1 MNIILYEPF
10 CSSAGRT
17 KRPFLPIDKQIMCK
31 TFLVHTSI
39 CGKRTPPRQ
48 PAGAEPTYKILI
60 FHCIMQQYLHRI
72 ATCKNRLSSCE
83 TVCFFPTKRSHRPPA
98 RLFRNFFFGS
108 ENTAGTTHV
117 RCPRGR
123 IPPRPRSE
131 ETAAHGTVILF
142 PSFGIVKRLD
152 IGMYRIER
160 RQEIERLHPF
170 GQQYEYGIIA

>member
-10 CSSAGRT
+10 CGSAGRT

-60 FHCIMQQYLHRI
+60 FI
-72 ATCKNRLSSCE
+72 ALYNSIC
-83 TVCFFPTKRSHRPPA
+83 TVSLPVKIACLPAKPSAFSNEEEPPPA
-98 RLFRNFFFGS
+98 REAFPEFLLRVRKHRGD
-108 ENTAGTTHV
+108 THM

-152 IGMYRIER
+152 IRMYRIER

>member
-60 FHCIMQQYLHRI
+60 FI
-72 ATCKNRLSSCE
+72 ALCNSIC
-83 TVCFFPTKRSHRPPA
+83 TVSLPVKIACLPAKPSAFSNEEEPPPA
-98 RLFRNFFFGS
+98 REAFRNFFFGS

>member
-10 CSSAGRT
+10 CGSAGRT

-60 FHCIMQQYLHRI
+60 FI
-72 ATCKNRLSSCE
+72 ALYNSIC
-83 TVCFFPTKRSHRPPA
+83 TVSLPVKIACLPAKPSAFPTKRSLRPPA
-98 RLFRNFFFGS
+98 RLFRNFFSGS
-108 ENTAGTTHV
+108 ENTAGTTHM

-152 IGMYRIER
+152 IRMYRIER

>member
-60 FHCIMQQYLHRI
+60 FI
-72 ATCKNRLSSCE
+72 ALYNSIC
-83 TVCFFPTKRSHRPPA
+83 TVSLPVKIACLPAKPSAFSNEEEPPPA
-98 RLFRNFFFGS
+98 REAFPELFLRVS
-108 ENTAGTTHV
+108 KT
-117 RCPRGR
+117 PRGQR
-123 IPPRPRSE
+123 TCVVPAAEFHPRPRSE

>member
-60 FHCIMQQYLHRI
+60 FI
-72 ATCKNRLSSCE
+72 ALCNSICTVSLPVKSPVFLRNRLL
-83 TVCFFPTKRSHRPPA
+83 FPTKRSHRPPA